1 MLALVASCSSSASQ
15 SRDTQVADEAAIE
28 AAMKGYTADIL
39 SNDAAKIASW
49 WTEDALYIDRA
60 APAVHG
66 RAGLDSLVKGEL
78 GAMSITAASVEKD
91 DLAVSGDLAY
101 FIGRYHE
108 VFQPRQG
115 AAVENAGRFVFIWK
129 RQSDGTWKIA
139 RSIGTDLAKAAAAA
153 PVVVKDSSK
162 KSG

>member
-1 MLALVASCSSSASQ
+1 MHPRSLIPMLAVVASCSSSATPP
-15 SRDTQVADEAAIE
+15 RDTRAADAAAIE
-28 AAMKGYTADIL
+28 AAMKDYTAAIL
-39 SNDAAKIASW
+39 ANDAAKVASW

-78 GAMSITAASVEKD
+78 GAMSVTAASVEKD

-108 VFQPRQG
+108 VLQPRQG
-115 AAVENAGRFVFIWK
+115 AAVE
-129 RQSDGTWKIA
+129 DG
-139 RSIGTDLAKAAAAA
+139 
-153 PVVVKDSSK
+153 
-162 KSG
+162 